1 MKTKPGEL
9 VSIQPTAKSGQA
21 SAVSLPEPERPTV
34 LFFGRHGCP
43 WTQKIY
49 QFLLEHAQSVEFF
62 ESHHR
67 GELPPDRVMNWSGD
81 LIFSFRS
88 FHILSVDQIRRAAVG
103 AINFHPGPPEYPG
116 SGCINWAL
124 LDGAKEFGVTAHLM
138 SEKIDSGAI
147 LAVDRFDVFPSDNI
161 ETLLSKTHEHLGT
174 VATRIIETLFSLD
187 KPGQR
192 AFLATEP
199 TALWTGKVKPMGELD
214 NLRRVPVDIS
224 RADLDKRIRAVH
236 HPSFPLYVELAGH
249 KFQLYGSQRA
259 VSS

>member
-1 MKTKPGEL
+1 MH
-9 VSIQPTAKSGQA
+9 TAKPQQDSD
-21 SAVSLPEPERPTV
+21 VPLPQRPTV

-49 QFLLEHAQSVEFF
+49 RFLNERAQSVEFF
-62 ESHHR
+62 ESRHR
-67 GELPPDRVMNWSGD
+67 GELPPKGVMNWSGD

-88 FHILSVDQIRRAAVG
+88 FHILSAYQISRAAIG
-103 AINFHPGPPEYPG
+103 AINFHPGPPQYPG

-124 LDGAKEFGVTAHLM
+124 LDGAKNFGVTAHLM

-147 LAVDRFDVFPSDNI
+147 LAVDRFEVFPSDDI
-161 ETLLSKTHEHLGT
+161 ETLLSRTHEALGK
-174 VATRIIETLFSLD
+174 VAMRVIETLFSLD
-187 KPGQR
+187 RSGQQ

-199 TALWTGKVKPMGELD
+199 TELWTGKAKPMAELD

-224 RADLDKRIRAVH
+224 RDDLARRIRAVH

-249 KFQLYGSQRA
+249 NFRLDDSAQWTQNPNRGNIR
-259 VSS
+259 

>member
-1 MKTKPGEL
+1 
-9 VSIQPTAKSGQA
+9 
-21 SAVSLPEPERPTV
+21 
-34 LFFGRHGCP
+34 
-43 WTQKIY
+43 
-49 QFLLEHAQSVEFF
+49 
-62 ESHHR
+62 
-67 GELPPDRVMNWSGD
+67 MNWSGD

-147 LAVDRFDVFPSDNI
+147 LAVDRFDVFPSDNV
-161 ETLLSKTHEHLGT
+161 ETLLSRTHEHLGQ
-174 VATRIIETLFSLD
+174 VAMRIIETLFSLD

-199 TALWTGKVKPMGELD
+199 TALWTGEAKSMSELD
-214 NLRRVPVDIS
+214 SLRRVPVNIS
-224 RADLDKRIRAVH
+224 RDELEKRIRAVH
-236 HPSFPLYVELAGH
+236 HPSFPLYLELGEH
-249 KFQLYGSQRA
+249 NFKLEDS
-259 VSS
+259 